1 MTQSDKQTKPNSA
14 ISKVI
19 GQYKEKIGGK
29 LFKYHV
35 KEWDLDIYYRAISNM
50 YVEQEIMSLQ
60 QMGKTSEALIQSIIL
75 KAVDVDGNRLFSK
88 MDKEE
93 LMREADP
100 AVIIRVATKLNN
112 AIDMPKED
120 IEGN

>member
-1 MTQSDKQTKPNSA
+1 MTQSGKNTRA
-14 ISKVI
+14 ISKVT
-19 GQYKEKIGGK
+19 GQYKEKLGGK

-35 KEWDLDIYYRAISNM
+35 DEWDLDIYYRAISNM
-50 YVEQEIMSLQ
+50 YVEQEIMALTTA
-60 QMGKTSEALIQSIIL
+60 GKTSEALVQSIIL
-75 KAVDVDGNRLFSK
+75 KSLDADGNKLFSK

-100 AVIIRVATKLNN
+100 NVIIRVATKLNN
-112 AIDMPKED
+112 AVDHSVED

>member
-1 MTQSDKQTKPNSA
+1 
-14 ISKVI
+14 
-19 GQYKEKIGGK
+19 
-29 LFKYHV
+29 
-35 KEWDLDIYYRAISNM
+35 
-50 YVEQEIMSLQ
+50 
-60 QMGKTSEALIQSIIL
+60 
-75 KAVDVDGNRLFSK
+75 

>member
-1 MTQSDKQTKPNSA
+1 
-14 ISKVI
+14 
-19 GQYKEKIGGK
+19 
-29 LFKYHV
+29 
-35 KEWDLDIYYRAISNM
+35 M

>member
-1 MTQSDKQTKPNSA
+1 
-14 ISKVI
+14 
-19 GQYKEKIGGK
+19 
-29 LFKYHV
+29 
-35 KEWDLDIYYRAISNM
+35 
-50 YVEQEIMSLQ
+50 MSLQ